1 MDLLSSANPE
11 VVVVGA
17 GPYGLSIAAHLR
29 HMGISFRIFGVPMQN
44 WRSAMPKGMFL
55 KSEGAGSNLSDPAR
69 TMTLAKYCA
78 LTGAPYDHEGTPIPL
93 DTFVDYGLAFQRTLV
108 PEVEEYAVVAIS
120 EKPSGF
126 ELRQT

>member
-55 KSEGAGSNLSDPAR
+55 KSDGAGSNFSDPAR
-69 TMTLAKYCA
+69 ALTLAHHCA
-78 LTGAPYDHEGTPIPL
+78 LAGLSYGDQGMPIPL
-93 DTFVDYGLAFQRTLV
+93 DTFVAYGLAFQRTLV
-108 PEVEEYAVVAIS
+108 PEVE
-120 EKPSGF
+120 
-126 ELRQT
+126 